1 MKSKKKQPIKKI
13 YQSKIK
19 NSNWKNE
26 TQTWKKK
33 INGDE
38 IIKKKVN
45 FKIISIKNNKQLKE
59 YRSNLRHEKIKE
71 WNWKQFSNWN
81 NLFK

>member
-1 MKSKKKQPIKKI
+1 MRLKP
-13 YQSKIK
+13 
-19 NSNWKNE
+19 E
-26 TQTWKKK
+26 KK

-59 YRSNLRHEKIKE
+59 YRSNLRHEKIKG
-71 WNWKQFSNWN
+71 
-81 NLFK
+81 